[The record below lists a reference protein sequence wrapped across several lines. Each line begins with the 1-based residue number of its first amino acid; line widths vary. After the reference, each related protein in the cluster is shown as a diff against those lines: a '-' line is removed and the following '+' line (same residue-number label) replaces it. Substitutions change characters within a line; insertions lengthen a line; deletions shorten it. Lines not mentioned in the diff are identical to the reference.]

1 MRMDPGQFD
10 FTKRKWH
17 WKHLPDDIANKLA
30 TSASADELICVKATD
45 TRAVYRFENLYI
57 KVCGS
62 FEVKDLLFPSAR
74 AEFNAYSQLLKNNI
88 PAVKHLGW
96 GRAGH
101 YTALVT
107 EAWTP
112 DAVDVLQHWYGM
124 VYRLEDTGRF
134 LLELSNF
141 LNNIIESPLH
151 HGDFHLG
158 NVLYSPQ
165 EKSFALVDLHNV
177 KVGKTLTAAEKAM
190 LLQCLLELRASIRP
204 QVMLELFLQLSGTTP
219 RLAAEII
226 RKRLIKDAARLRH
239 DWPRRSAQF
248 LSGYAK
254 FSDFVEFDGSV
265 LLVKRDKLRR
275 NLFDPAAARRG
286 EYRTVRLSFKAALE
300 QMLFSFYLSMLQVP
314 HVPVIALAPNGTLYF
329 PAAPELDI
337 VPEEDCEWI
346 NSYNEY
352 LLCMDLYLEDYN
364 QWRRCTGSQLVLADF
379 SSMLA
384 AMPDRKPFQ
393 PENVDPRKW
402 KVRKH

>member
-1 MRMDPGQFD
+1 MRMDPRQFD

-17 WKHLPDDIANKLA
+17 WQHLPADIAEKLA
-30 TSASADELICVKATD
+30 ESASADELICIKATD

-74 AEFNAYSQLLKNNI
+74 AEFNAYSQLVKNNI

-141 LNNIIESPLH
+141 LNTIIESPLH

-177 KVGKTLTAAEKAM
+177 TVGKLRNQGEKAAM
-190 LLQCLLELRASIRP
+190 LQILAELRSSIKP
-204 QVMLELFLQLSGTTP
+204 QTMLELFCEIADVPPKMAG
-219 RLAAEII
+219 EII
-226 RKRLIKDAARLRH
+226 RKRLIHDAETLQKDWH
-239 DWPRRSAQF
+239 RRRQQF
-248 LSGYAK
+248 LTGYAK
-254 FSDFVEFDGSV
+254 FSSFVNFEGTT

-275 NLFDPAAARRG
+275 NIFSPAAAKRG
-286 EYRTVRLSFKAALE
+286 EYRTVRLSFQAALE
-300 QMLFSFYLSMLQVP
+300 QMLFSFYLSMLSVP
-314 HVPVIALAPNGTLYF
+314 HVPVAALAPDGTLYS
-329 PAAPELDI
+329 PKMPETAQ
-337 VPEEDCEWI
+337 VPEDREWI

-352 LLCMDLYLEDYN
+352 LLCMGLHLEDYR
-364 QWRRCTGSQLVLADF
+364 QWHHCANDQLVLADF
-379 SSMLA
+379 SSMIA
-384 AMPDRKPFQ
+384 AMPNREMFQ
-393 PENVDPRKW
+393 PEGIDPRKW
-402 KVRKH
+402 KVVRR